1 MIKRLIFKALGI
13 AITLGVG
20 LPLIFFLLVYNDFF
34 GKVPG
39 DDEIMNIKNLEAS
52 IVYEKKRSS
61 GDWERVVFGMKARG
75 LKITA
80 DEEKELMSVLKKYLT
95 RE

>member
-1 MIKRLIFKALGI
+1 MRNIK
-13 AITLGVG
+13 
-20 LPLIFFLLVYNDFF
+20 IFFGLFLRTLFMLILLT
-34 GKVPG
+34 GCG
-39 DDEIMNIKNLEAS
+39 IERLEIIENKCGQCHEAS

-80 DEEKELMSVLKKYLT
+80 DEEKELMRVLNNSLSQ
-95 RE
+95 E